1 MDGAVGIYG
10 IHAVIAVDDFYI
22 FIAQVLAVPVDKPIV
37 PAFHGIV
44 FDAVSA
50 HYINLHPIIR
60 NKKMPSPAHDFVG
73 RIIKQVIN
81 VKFKDI
87 LWRKIILEIFFPHIN
102 RRGKI
107 NIVIPEIDKTY
118 PLTKRQDLPAGI
130 GADGKGGIRKER
142 AALQIGAVGNKS
154 RGITAQTDM
163 FFLMGQGSPV
173 IYRPVFFLCRKHAG
187 EFLSHNL

>member
-1 MDGAVGIYG
+1 MVTVEDFNVFISE
-10 IHAVIAVDDFYI
+10 IHF
-22 FIAQVLAVPVDKPIV
+22 VPVDETVIPV
-37 PAFHGIV
+37 PDGIV

-163 FFLMGQGSPV
+163 FLMG
-173 IYRPVFFLCRKHAG
+173 
-187 EFLSHNL
+187 